1 MEIKDMI
8 PYLFGAGTLALS
20 CIVFAA
26 TVVFLA
32 VDQDQPR

>member
-8 PYLFGAGTLALS
+8 PYLFGATALALS
-20 CIVFAA
+20 FVIFIA